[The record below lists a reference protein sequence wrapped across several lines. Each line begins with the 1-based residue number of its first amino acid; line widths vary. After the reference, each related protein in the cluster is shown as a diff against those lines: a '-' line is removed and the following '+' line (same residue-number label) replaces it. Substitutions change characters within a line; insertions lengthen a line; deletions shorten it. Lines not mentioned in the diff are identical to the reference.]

1 MNSVGS
7 IKIVLSVNEHPAVSV
22 TVTEKDPA
30 YKLFAIKVVSP
41 FDQLYDNKPYPPVV
55 IAEIVPFVSP

>member
-1 MNSVGS
+1 M
-7 IKIVLSVNEHPAVSV
+7 VLSVNEHPAVSV

-30 YKLFAIKVVSP
+30 YKLFAIEVVSP